1 MNTLKDYQ
9 NRGLSLSKCIT
20 GLEHFELEPYT
31 LSPPLLSRASQL
43 SLSLK
48 IMNATQNFKS
58 GYVSIIGAPNVG
70 KSTLLNTIL
79 GQKLAIVTPKPQTT
93 RNQIRGILT
102 TDTYQIIFVDTP
114 GLMNPKYRLQSEM
127 VKTAYSALGDADVVL
142 FVVDA
147 TCPDAEI
154 EDTILKRLK
163 RTQQTTIL
171 VLNKVDIVEKRML
184 LPILEAYSQKFEFA
198 HIIPTSALTAD
209 GVSVLLEQIETYLP
223 PGPHYFPEDQLS
235 DLPERFF
242 IAETVREKIMLMTK
256 REIPY
261 ASAVIV
267 EEFEKRQTN
276 KSDDIIYIRAIVY
289 AERQTQ
295 KQIIIG
301 KGGKLIKRVGE
312 LARIDIE
319 KFLDTRVFLEL
330 YVTVK
335 ADWRRDA
342 RKLKELGG
350 FADI

>member
-1 MNTLKDYQ
+1 MDE
-9 NRGLSLSKCIT
+9 I
-20 GLEHFELEPYT
+20 
-31 LSPPLLSRASQL
+31 
-43 SLSLK
+43 
-48 IMNATQNFKS
+48 QNFKS

-70 KSTLLNTIL
+70 KSTLLNALL

-102 TDTYQIIFVDTP
+102 TDTHQIIFVDTP
-114 GLMNPKYRLQSEM
+114 GLMTPKYRLQSEM
-127 VKTAYSALGDADVVL
+127 VKTAYGALGDADVVL
-142 FVVDA
+142 FVIDA
-147 TCPDAEI
+147 KRQNPDI

-163 RTQQTTIL
+163 RVKSTTIL
-171 VLNKVDIVEKRML
+171 VLNKVDLVEKRTL
-184 LPILEAYSQKFEFA
+184 LPIFEDYSQKFEFA
-198 HIIPTSALTAD
+198 HIIPISALTAD
-209 GVSVLLEQIETYLP
+209 GVPVLLKQIEDYLP
-223 PGPHYFPEDQLS
+223 VGPQYFPEDQLS

-242 IAETVREKIMLMTK
+242 IAETVREKIMLLTQ

-261 ASAVIV
+261 ASAVVV

-276 KSDDIIYIRAIVY
+276 KSGEILYIRAIVY

-301 KGGKLIKRVGE
+301 KGGKLVKRVGE

-319 KFLDTRVFLEL
+319 NFLDERVFLEL

-350 FADI
+350 FMDM

>member
-1 MNTLKDYQ
+1 MDE
-9 NRGLSLSKCIT
+9 I
-20 GLEHFELEPYT
+20 
-31 LSPPLLSRASQL
+31 
-43 SLSLK
+43 
-48 IMNATQNFKS
+48 QNFKS

-102 TDTYQIIFVDTP
+102 TDTHQIIFVDTP

-127 VKTAYSALGDADVVL
+127 VKTAYNALGDADVVL
-142 FVVDA
+142 FVIDV
-147 TCPDAEI
+147 TRRNINI

-163 RTQQTTIL
+163 RVKATIIL
-171 VLNKVDIVEKRML
+171 VLNKVDLVEKRTL
-184 LPILEAYSQKFEFA
+184 LPILEDYSQKFEFA
-198 HIIPTSALTAD
+198 HIIPISALTTD
-209 GVSVLLEQIETYLP
+209 GVPLLLEQIEAYLP
-223 PGPHYFPEDQLS
+223 LGPHYFPEDQLS

-242 IAETVREKIMLMTK
+242 IAETVREKIMLLTQ

-261 ASAVIV
+261 AAAVVI
-267 EEFEKRQTN
+267 EEFEKRETH
-276 KSDDIIYIRAIVY
+276 KSGEILYIRAIVY

-350 FADI
+350 FTLL

>member
-1 MNTLKDYQ
+1 MDEN
-9 NRGLSLSKCIT
+9 
-20 GLEHFELEPYT
+20 
-31 LSPPLLSRASQL
+31 
-43 SLSLK
+43 
-48 IMNATQNFKS
+48 QNFKS

-70 KSTLLNTIL
+70 KSTLLNAVL

-102 TDTYQIIFVDTP
+102 TDTHQIILVDTP

-127 VKTAYSALGDADVVL
+127 VKTAYGALGDADVVL
-142 FVVDA
+142 FVVDV
-147 TCPDAEI
+147 TRRNPDI

-163 RTQQTTIL
+163 RVKSTTIL
-171 VLNKVDIVEKRML
+171 VLNKVDLVEKSTL
-184 LPILEAYSQKFEFA
+184 LPILENSSQKFEFA
-198 HIIPTSALTAD
+198 HIIPISALTTD
-209 GVSVLLEQIETYLP
+209 GVPVLLEQIKDYLP
-223 PGPHYFPEDQLS
+223 LGPQYFPEDQLS

-242 IAETVREKIMLMTK
+242 IAETVREKIMLKTQ

-261 ASAVIV
+261 ASAVVI
-267 EEFEKRQTN
+267 EEFEKRQTS
-276 KSDDIIYIRAIVY
+276 KSAEIIYIRAIVY

-312 LARIDIE
+312 LARADIE
-319 KFLDTRVFLEL
+319 KFLDARVFLEL

-342 RKLKELGG
+342 RKLMELGG
-350 FADI
+350 FMDM

>member
-1 MNTLKDYQ
+1 MDE
-9 NRGLSLSKCIT
+9 I
-20 GLEHFELEPYT
+20 
-31 LSPPLLSRASQL
+31 
-43 SLSLK
+43 
-48 IMNATQNFKS
+48 QNFKS

-70 KSTLLNTIL
+70 KSTLLNALL

-102 TDTYQIIFVDTP
+102 TDTHQIIFVDTP

-127 VKTAYSALGDADVVL
+127 VKTAYGALGDADAVL

-147 TCPDAEI
+147 TRRNPDI

-163 RTQQTTIL
+163 RIKSTAIL
-171 VLNKVDIVEKRML
+171 VLNKVDLVEKRTL
-184 LPILEAYSQKFEFA
+184 LPLLEDYNQKFEFA
-198 HIIPTSALTAD
+198 HIIPISALTTD
-209 GVSVLLEQIETYLP
+209 GVPLLLEQIKDYLP
-223 PGPHYFPEDQLS
+223 LGPHYFPEDQLS

-242 IAETVREKIMLMTK
+242 IAETVREKIMLLTQ

-261 ASAVIV
+261 ASAVVV

-276 KSDDIIYIRAIVY
+276 KSGDILFIRAIVY

-319 KFLDTRVFLEL
+319 KFLDERVFLEL

-335 ADWRRDA
+335 ADWRKDA

-350 FADI
+350 FIDI

>member
-1 MNTLKDYQ
+1 MDEN
-9 NRGLSLSKCIT
+9 
-20 GLEHFELEPYT
+20 
-31 LSPPLLSRASQL
+31 
-43 SLSLK
+43 
-48 IMNATQNFKS
+48 QNFKS

-70 KSTLLNTIL
+70 KSTLLNAVL

-102 TDTYQIIFVDTP
+102 TDTHQIILVDTP

-127 VKTAYSALGDADVVL
+127 VKTAYGALGDADVVL
-142 FVVDA
+142 FVVDV
-147 TCPDAEI
+147 TRRNPDI

-163 RTQQTTIL
+163 RVKSTTIL
-171 VLNKVDIVEKRML
+171 VLNKVDLVEKQRL
-184 LPILEAYSQKFEFA
+184 LPIFEDYSQKFEFA
-198 HIIPTSALTAD
+198 HIIPISALTTD
-209 GVSVLLEQIETYLP
+209 GVPVLLEQIEGYLP
-223 PGPHYFPEDQLS
+223 LGPQYFPEDQLS

-242 IAETVREKIMLMTK
+242 IAETVREKIMLMTQ

-261 ASAVIV
+261 ASAVVI

-276 KSDDIIYIRAIVY
+276 KSTEIIYIRAIVY

-312 LARIDIE
+312 LARADIE
-319 KFLDTRVFLEL
+319 KFLDARVFLEL

-350 FADI
+350 FMDM

>member
-1 MNTLKDYQ
+1 MNEIQD
-9 NRGLSLSKCIT
+9 
-20 GLEHFELEPYT
+20 
-31 LSPPLLSRASQL
+31 
-43 SLSLK
+43 
-48 IMNATQNFKS
+48 FKS

-70 KSTLLNTIL
+70 KSTLLNAIL

-102 TDTYQIIFVDTP
+102 TDTHQIIFVDTP

-127 VKTAYSALGDADVVL
+127 VKTAYGALADADVVL
-142 FVVDA
+142 FVIDVTRRD
-147 TCPDAEI
+147 PDI

-163 RTQQTTIL
+163 RIKSTTIL
-171 VLNKVDIVEKRML
+171 VPNKVDLVEKRTL
-184 LPILEAYSQKFEFA
+184 LPIFEDYSQKFEFA
-198 HIIPTSALTAD
+198 HIIPISALTAD
-209 GVSVLLEQIETYLP
+209 GVPVLLEQIEDYLP
-223 PGPHYFPEDQLS
+223 VGPQYFPEDQLS

-242 IAETVREKIMLMTK
+242 IAETVREKIMLMTQ

-261 ASAVIV
+261 ASAVVV

-276 KSDDIIYIRAIVY
+276 KSGEILYIRAIIY

-301 KGGKLIKRVGE
+301 KGGKLVKRVGE

-319 KFLDTRVFLEL
+319 KFLDERVFLEL

-342 RKLKELGG
+342 RKLKELGE
-350 FADI
+350 FIDI

>member
-1 MNTLKDYQ
+1 MDENQ
-9 NRGLSLSKCIT
+9 S
-20 GLEHFELEPYT
+20 
-31 LSPPLLSRASQL
+31 
-43 SLSLK
+43 
-48 IMNATQNFKS
+48 FKS

-79 GQKLAIVTPKPQTT
+79 GRKLAIVTPKPQTT
-93 RNQIRGILT
+93 RNQIRGIVT

-114 GLMNPKYRLQSEM
+114 GLMTPKYRLQSEM

-142 FVVDA
+142 FVIDVA
-147 TCPDAEI
+147 RPDPEI
-154 EDTILKRLK
+154 EDRILKRLK
-163 RTQQTTIL
+163 RTKSTTLL
-171 VLNKVDIVEKRML
+171 VLNKVDLVDKPTL
-184 LPILEAYSQKFEFA
+184 LPIFEDYNQKFEFA
-198 HIIPTSALTAD
+198 HIIPISAQTAD
-209 GVSVLLEQIETYLP
+209 GVSVLLEQIEDYLP
-223 PGPHYFPEDQLS
+223 LGPRYFPEDQLS

-242 IAETVREKIMLMTK
+242 IAETVREKIMFMTQ

-261 ASAVIV
+261 ASAVVV
-267 EEFEKRQTN
+267 EEFEKRQKN
-276 KSDDIIYIRAIVY
+276 NSDEIIYIRAIVY

-319 KFLDTRVFLEL
+319 KFLDTQVFLEI

-350 FADI
+350 FTDM

>member
-1 MNTLKDYQ
+1 MRFRQFALETLYYFLFSTLK
-9 NRGLSLSKCIT
+9 GIT
-20 GLEHFELEPYT
+20 T
-31 LSPPLLSRASQL
+31 LLFSR
-43 SLSLK
+43 
-48 IMNATQNFKS
+48 IMDEIQNFKS

-70 KSTLLNTIL
+70 KSTLLNALL

-102 TDTYQIIFVDTP
+102 TDTHQIIFVDTP
-114 GLMNPKYRLQSEM
+114 GLMTPKYRLQSEM
-127 VKTAYSALGDADVVL
+127 VKTAYGALGDADVVL
-142 FVVDA
+142 FVIDA
-147 TCPDAEI
+147 KRQNPDI

-163 RTQQTTIL
+163 RVKSTTIL
-171 VLNKVDIVEKRML
+171 VLNKVDLVEKQSL
-184 LPILEAYSQKFEFA
+184 LPLLEDYSQKFEFA
-198 HIIPTSALTAD
+198 HIIPISALTTD
-209 GVSVLLEQIETYLP
+209 GVPVLLEQIENYLP
-223 PGPHYFPEDQLS
+223 IGPHYFPKDQLS

-242 IAETVREKIMLMTK
+242 IAETVREKIMLLTQ

-276 KSDDIIYIRAIVY
+276 KSGDIIFIRAIVY

-319 KFLDTRVFLEL
+319 KFLDERVFLEL

-335 ADWRRDA
+335 ADWRKDA

-350 FADI
+350 FIDI

>member
-1 MNTLKDYQ
+1 MDEIQ
-9 NRGLSLSKCIT
+9 D
-20 GLEHFELEPYT
+20 
-31 LSPPLLSRASQL
+31 
-43 SLSLK
+43 
-48 IMNATQNFKS
+48 FKS

-102 TDTYQIIFVDTP
+102 TDTHQIIFVDTP

-127 VKTAYSALGDADVVL
+127 VKTAYGALSDADVVL
-142 FVVDA
+142 FVIDVTRRNSD
-147 TCPDAEI
+147 I

-163 RTQQTTIL
+163 RVKSTTIL
-171 VLNKVDIVEKRML
+171 VLNKVDLVEKQTL
-184 LPILEAYSQKFEFA
+184 LPILEDYSQKFEFA
-198 HIIPTSALTAD
+198 HIIPISALTAD
-209 GVSVLLEQIETYLP
+209 GVPVLLEQIENYLP
-223 PGPHYFPEDQLS
+223 VGPHYFPEDQLS

-242 IAETVREKIMLMTK
+242 IAETVREKIMLLTQ

-261 ASAVIV
+261 ASAVVI
-267 EEFEKRQTN
+267 EEFERRQTN
-276 KSDDIIYIRAIVY
+276 KSGEILYIRAIVY

-319 KFLDTRVFLEL
+319 KFLDERVFLEL

-350 FADI
+350 FVDI

>member
-1 MNTLKDYQ
+1 MQEN
-9 NRGLSLSKCIT
+9 
-20 GLEHFELEPYT
+20 
-31 LSPPLLSRASQL
+31 
-43 SLSLK
+43 
-48 IMNATQNFKS
+48 QNFKS

-93 RNQIRGILT
+93 RNQIRGIVT
-102 TDTYQIIFVDTP
+102 TDSHQIILVDTP

-127 VKTAYSALGDADVVL
+127 VRTAYGALGDADIVL

-147 TCPDAEI
+147 TRPHAEI
-154 EDTILKRLK
+154 EDRILKRLR
-163 RTQQTTIL
+163 RTQSTTIL
-171 VLNKVDIVEKRML
+171 VLNKVDLIAKPTL
-184 LPILEAYSQKFEFA
+184 LPIFEDYSQKFEFA
-198 HIIPTSALTAD
+198 HMIPISALTTD
-209 GVSVLLEQIETYLP
+209 GVPVLLEQIENYLP
-223 PGPHYFPEDQLS
+223 PGPLFYPEDQLS

-242 IAETVREKIMLMTK
+242 IAETVREKIMLMTQ
-256 REIPY
+256 REVPY
-261 ASAVIV
+261 ASAVII

-276 KSDDIIYIRAIVY
+276 KSGEIIYIRAIVY

-319 KFLDTRVFLEL
+319 KFLDARVFLEL

-335 ADWRRDA
+335 TDWRKDA
-342 RKLKELGG
+342 RKLKEVGG
-350 FADI
+350 FMDT

>member
-1 MNTLKDYQ
+1 MDE
-9 NRGLSLSKCIT
+9 I
-20 GLEHFELEPYT
+20 
-31 LSPPLLSRASQL
+31 
-43 SLSLK
+43 
-48 IMNATQNFKS
+48 QNFKS

-102 TDTYQIIFVDTP
+102 TDTHQIIFVDTP

-127 VKTAYSALGDADVVL
+127 VKTAYNALGDADVVL
-142 FVVDA
+142 FVIDVTRRNID
-147 TCPDAEI
+147 I

-163 RTQQTTIL
+163 RVKATTIL
-171 VLNKVDIVEKRML
+171 VLNKVDRVEKRTL
-184 LPILEAYSQKFEFA
+184 LPILEDYSQKFEFA
-198 HIIPTSALTAD
+198 HIIPISALTTD
-209 GVSVLLEQIETYLP
+209 GVPLLLEQIEAYLP
-223 PGPHYFPEDQLS
+223 LGPHYFPEDQLS

-242 IAETVREKIMLMTK
+242 IAETVREKIMLLTQ

-261 ASAVIV
+261 AAAVVI
-267 EEFEKRQTN
+267 EELEKRETH
-276 KSDDIIYIRAIVY
+276 KSGEIFYIRAIVY

-350 FADI
+350 FTLL

>member
-1 MNTLKDYQ
+1 MDEIQ
-9 NRGLSLSKCIT
+9 D
-20 GLEHFELEPYT
+20 
-31 LSPPLLSRASQL
+31 
-43 SLSLK
+43 
-48 IMNATQNFKS
+48 FKS

-70 KSTLLNTIL
+70 KSTLLNAIL

-102 TDTYQIIFVDTP
+102 TDTHQIIFVDTP

-127 VKTAYSALGDADVVL
+127 VKTAYGALADADVVL
-142 FVVDA
+142 FVIDVTRRD
-147 TCPDAEI
+147 PDI

-163 RTQQTTIL
+163 RVKSTTIL
-171 VLNKVDIVEKRML
+171 VPNKVDLVEKRTL
-184 LPILEAYSQKFEFA
+184 LPIFEDYSQKFEFA
-198 HIIPTSALTAD
+198 HIIPISALTAD
-209 GVSVLLEQIETYLP
+209 GVPVLLEQIEDYLP
-223 PGPHYFPEDQLS
+223 VGPQYFPEDQLS

-242 IAETVREKIMLMTK
+242 IAETVREKIMLMTQ

-261 ASAVIV
+261 ASAVVV

-276 KSDDIIYIRAIVY
+276 KSGEILYIRAIIY

-301 KGGKLIKRVGE
+301 KGGKLVKRVGE

-319 KFLDTRVFLEL
+319 KFLDERVFLEL

-350 FADI
+350 FIDI

>member
-1 MNTLKDYQ
+1 MDEIQ
-9 NRGLSLSKCIT
+9 D
-20 GLEHFELEPYT
+20 
-31 LSPPLLSRASQL
+31 
-43 SLSLK
+43 
-48 IMNATQNFKS
+48 FKS

-70 KSTLLNTIL
+70 KSTLLNAIL

-102 TDTYQIIFVDTP
+102 TDTHQIIFVDTP

-127 VKTAYSALGDADVVL
+127 VKTAYGALADADVVL
-142 FVVDA
+142 FVIDVTRRD
-147 TCPDAEI
+147 PDI

-163 RTQQTTIL
+163 RINSTTIL
-171 VLNKVDIVEKRML
+171 VPNKVDLVEKRTL
-184 LPILEAYSQKFEFA
+184 LPIFEDYSQKFEFA
-198 HIIPTSALTAD
+198 HIIPISALTAD
-209 GVSVLLEQIETYLP
+209 GVPVLLEQIEDYLP
-223 PGPHYFPEDQLS
+223 VGPQYFPEDQLS

-242 IAETVREKIMLMTK
+242 IAETVREKIMLMTQ

-261 ASAVIV
+261 ASAVVI

-276 KSDDIIYIRAIVY
+276 KSGEILYIRAIIY

-301 KGGKLIKRVGE
+301 KGGKLVKRIGE

-319 KFLDTRVFLEL
+319 KFLDERVFLEL